1 VITFITNRVVSVGQ
15 ALKVEGEKM
24 WLNLRAW
31 RGGGKMR
38 IIALVIGII
47 LVTASVGLAADAPV
61 QAGPAVTP
69 EVVDGFPYTGIIK
82 NKTRYAVSIPS
93 DNSDATVI
101 IPPYSWIEY
110 TIWTHK
116 YDVAA
121 YHNGEPFYCLKLVA
135 HPQEYTFKCKK
146 YDFIAEIVKA
156 EPGWKSKKLRKR
168 VRYYNYKKSET

>member
-1 VITFITNRVVSVGQ
+1 
-15 ALKVEGEKM
+15 
-24 WLNLRAW
+24 
-31 RGGGKMR
+31 MR

-47 LVTASVGLAADAPV
+47 LMTASVGLAADTPGKT
-61 QAGPAVTP
+61 GPAVTP

-82 NKTRYAVSIPS
+82 NKTRYQVSIPS
-93 DNSDATVI
+93 DNSDATLI

-121 YHNGEPFYCLKLVA
+121 YHNGDPFYCLKLVA
-135 HPQEYTFKCKK
+135 HPQAYNFKCKK

-156 EPGWKSKKLRKR
+156 KPEWKSKKLRKR
-168 VRYYNYKKSET
+168 VRYYRRSRT

>member
-1 VITFITNRVVSVGQ
+1 MLLNQR
-15 ALKVEGEKM
+15 ALV
-24 WLNLRAW
+24 
-31 RGGGKMR
+31 GGGKMR

-47 LVTASVGLAADAPV
+47 LVTASVGLAIDTPG

-69 EVVDGFPYTGIIK
+69 EVVDGYPYTGIIK
-82 NKTRYAVSIPS
+82 NKTRYQVSIPS
-93 DNSDATVI
+93 DNSDATLI

-121 YHNGEPFYCLKLVA
+121 YHKGEPFYCLKLVA
-135 HPQEYTFKCKK
+135 HPQAYTFKCKK

-156 EPGWKSKKLRKR
+156 EPAWKSKKLRKR
-168 VRYYNYKKSET
+168 VRYYYKKSRS

>member
-1 VITFITNRVVSVGQ
+1 
-15 ALKVEGEKM
+15 M
-24 WLNLRAW
+24 WLNFKAW

-38 IIALVIGII
+38 IIALIIGII
-47 LVTASVGLAADAPV
+47 LVTASVGIAVDAPG
-61 QAGPAVTP
+61 QAGPAVAP

-93 DNSDATVI
+93 DNSDATLI

-121 YHNGEPFYCLKLVA
+121 YHN
-135 HPQEYTFKCKK
+135 TFKCKK

-168 VRYYNYKKSET
+168 VRYFKKSQT